1 MTTKRF
7 NSFSKLF
14 HITNRPLKIGASALL
29 LCATIFSQSL
39 LAREAPPFFDS
50 TYTTPVM
57 LAANKPENHHTHM
70 PQMPRPLVEVVF
82 VLDTTGSMG
91 GLIQTAKEKIWSI
104 ASSMSS
110 AKPAPDIKIGL
121 VAYRDR
127 GDTYVTKITPLSS
140 DLDSIFAELMDF
152 KAQGG
157 GDGPES
163 VNQGLYDAVANIQ
176 WSKRKNAYKV
186 IFLVGDAPPHMDYQD
201 DVKFPA
207 SLAIAKQKN
216 IVVNTIQ
223 CGNDSQTLYKWKEI
237 AQLAHGS
244 YFNVEQSGGSVV
256 MNTPYDDQLANIS
269 RKLESTKIYY
279 GTAEDK
285 IRHREKSAAKEKLY
299 SSASPAAL
307 ARRAEFNSSDSGK
320 KNAYGKQEL
329 LAEMESDEVSLD
341 EIKVELLPEPMQAM
355 SKKERKRYITEKSKQ
370 RAALEKE
377 MEVIKEKRAGYIKDK
392 IEKMDDDARENSL
405 EEKIYSVVKEQ
416 GAKVGIDYSE
426 DSAKF

>member
-1 MTTKRF
+1 MKTFNNFTKPTKITACALACFFTTVF
-7 NSFSKLF
+7 FTESVFS
-14 HITNRPLKIGASALL
+14 
-29 LCATIFSQSL
+29 
-39 LAREAPPFFDS
+39 REAPISEYPAS
-50 TYTTPVM
+50 IEAKTTTTGKVGNQNIQI
-57 LAANKPENHHTHM
+57 A
-70 PQMPRPLVEVVF
+70 RPLVEVVF

-110 AKPAPDIKIGL
+110 AQPAPDIKIGL

-127 GDTYVTKITPLSS
+127 GDNYITKITPLSS
-140 DLDSIFAELMDF
+140 DLDSIFAELMDY
-152 KAQGG
+152 KAEGG

-163 VNQGLYDAVANIQ
+163 VNQGLYDAVANIA
-176 WSKRKNAYKV
+176 WSERKNAYKV

-207 SLAIAKQKN
+207 SLAIAKEKN

-223 CGNDSQTLYKWKEI
+223 CGNDQQTLYKWKQI
-237 AQLAHGS
+237 AQLANGS
-244 YFNVEQSGGSVV
+244 YFNVAQSGGSVAV
-256 MNTPYDDQLANIS
+256 NTPYDDQLAKIS
-269 RKLESTKIYY
+269 RELEETKIYY

-285 IRHREKSAAKEKLY
+285 IKHRKKDAAKEKLY

-320 KNAYGKQEL
+320 KNAYGEQEL
-329 LAEMESDEVSLD
+329 LAEIASEEVSLD
-341 EIKVELLPEPMQAM
+341 EIEEELLPETMQSM
-355 SKKERKRYITEKSKQ
+355 SKEERKQFVDDKTKQ
-370 RAALEKE
+370 REDLEWQMKDLQ
-377 MEVIKEKRAGYIKDK
+377 KQRAGYIKEK
-392 IEKMDDDARENSL
+392 IEDLDNVENSL

-416 GAKVGIDYSE
+416 GAKVGIIYSD